1 MKMIVTIWVI
11 LLGTLL
17 SAMAQDLESI
27 QRDLEG
33 SISRLTKQRELIAA
47 EKPALGQAFQT
58 TRSDL
63 VEKRRKVRIARMAK
77 SDRDELLKELGEKT
91 IPLSAGS

>member
-1 MKMIVTIWVI
+1 MKMIVTIWAI

-27 QRDLEG
+27 QQDLEG

>member
-17 SAMAQDLESI
+17 SSMAQDLESI